1 MFQNENWFEP
11 IFFDEH
17 QLSSCV
23 SFSDCEC
30 VCICIFMYVCIY
42 HLLSLLFSLS
52 LSLCHCSYSS
62 RHRMT
67 TALCAENFI
76 SLNAFNANNCHCFA
90 NLFHTNAPDFFFFV
104 LLFCLIFYNIYYIF
118 IANPIVYN
126 EYSSLVV
133 VFFSVLFCFLFA
145 NRILHVLFPHMFHF
159 VLCTCC
165 CWLQCASLIFDA
177 TCVYS
182 KMSKASFFAI
192 HFTYIH
198 ISLSMT
204 L

>member
-62 RHRMT
+62 RHQMT

-90 NLFHTNAPDFFFFV
+90 NLFHTNAPDFFFSYSCFV
-104 LLFCLIFYNIYYIF
+104 LYFTIFITFLQQIPLFIMNTVHWLCFFFCFFFVFYSQTVFYTFYFHTCFILFC
-118 IANPIVYN
+118 A
-126 EYSSLVV
+126 
-133 VFFSVLFCFLFA
+133 
-145 NRILHVLFPHMFHF
+145 HVAAGCSAPL
-159 VLCTCC
+159 
-165 CWLQCASLIFDA
+165 
-177 TCVYS
+177 
-182 KMSKASFFAI
+182 
-192 HFTYIH
+192 
-198 ISLSMT
+198 
-204 L
+204 